1 MHKNLLLA
9 TTILLAAAFGA
20 KAADITGK
28 WVADVAGRNGT
39 TQMTFEL
46 KADGKK
52 LTGTVSG
59 LPNFGGGRRGGLSA
73 DASAPTDRQIS
84 DGKVD
89 GNKVSFSVKID
100 RGGQTMVTTYK
111 GTFTDDE
118 LKLKQTRQLPNGDQT
133 TDILAT
139 RAST

>member
-1 MHKNLLLA
+1 
-9 TTILLAAAFGA
+9 
-20 KAADITGK
+20 
-28 WVADVAGRNGT
+28 
-39 TQMTFEL
+39 MTFEL

-59 LPNFGGGRRGGLSA
+59 LTGGGGGRRGGGGLSA

-84 DGKVD
+84 DGKID

-100 RGGQTMVTTYK
+100 RGGQTSVTTYK

-118 LKLKQTRQLPNGDQT
+118 LKLKQTRQGRNGDTT
-133 TDILAT
+133 TDISAT
-139 RAST
+139 RAAT